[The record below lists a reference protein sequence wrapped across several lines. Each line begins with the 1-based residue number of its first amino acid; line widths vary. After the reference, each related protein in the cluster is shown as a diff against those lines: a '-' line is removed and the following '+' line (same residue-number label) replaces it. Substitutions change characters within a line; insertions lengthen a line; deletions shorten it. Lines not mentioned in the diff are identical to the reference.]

1 MTLGATP
8 RNIAALVLSQSL
20 RSIGIGLVVG
30 RGIAAALAIV
40 LIATA
45 LAAEIPDTGHV
56 FDPVA
61 YAASLL
67 PIVTS
72 CALAVWIHSLRTA
85 RIDPFETLR
94 KD

>member
-1 MTLGATP
+1 MATP
-8 RNIAALVLSQSL
+8 F
-20 RSIGIGLVVG
+20 
-30 RGIAAALAIV
+30 
-40 LIATA
+40 T
-45 LAAEIPDTGHV
+45 AAEIPDTGHV